1 MKARHDTTPAGRA
14 YAAGT
19 LISMGIY
26 ALGILAASF
35 AVEYDLARPVI
46 IALALVPGLAILAH
60 IVAILNYLRSADEF
74 LKALTARRLI
84 IASMGTLAI
93 FAVWGFLE
101 TFAGLQGPAGWAAYC
116 VMWGLFGIV
125 SVVERFTQ

>member
-1 MKARHDTTPAGRA
+1 MIARHDTKSAGRA
-14 YAAGT
+14 YVAGT
-19 LISMGIY
+19 LIAMGVY
-26 ALGILAASF
+26 VLGIMAASF
-35 AVEYDLARPVI
+35 AVEQSLSRPTI

-60 IVAILNYLRSADEF
+60 IVVILNYLRSADEF

-101 TFAGLQGPAGWAAYC
+101 TFAGFQGPAGWAAYC
-116 VMWGLFGIV
+116 VMWALFGTV
-125 SVVERFTQ
+125 SIVERLRP